1 MSRGENQSG
10 SVPWSSASLT
20 GRPQKRQLSVY
31 QKVWGV
37 FWLLMIMGSF
47 QCLLY
52 TQVLMII
59 TAEASC
65 EVTNLLLHYEEV
77 KDEKIRRQDQS
88 LKARDSS
95 DWH

>member
-1 MSRGENQSG
+1 
-10 SVPWSSASLT
+10 
-20 GRPQKRQLSVY
+20 
-31 QKVWGV
+31 
-37 FWLLMIMGSF
+37 MGSF
-47 QCLLY
+47 QCLLN

-65 EVTNLLLHYEEV
+65 EVTNRLLHYEEVEV